1 MSIPWRRIIWQSGVE
16 TLADKIQSLKKVLK
30 MGITYMIS
38 SVTSDIDTLPSDG
51 SQSATLSALI
61 DSATP
66 GITVT
71 WTVSTGPGK
80 VSPLTSVTDATG
92 LATTALTASAIGTIS
107 VSATTAD
114 DATGKSVNVAAAN
127 LLYSPDVLNASAEDD
142 YTLSDSDLNFGVWA
156 TIPRYKGAKV
166 KDQVTFY
173 WGGVGSTTF
182 PITDVTADLP
192 KDIDVTDQ
200 LPPECL
206 QEGTYSVSYTAVD
219 ASGNSTNSVALRIKV
234 STGNTPA
241 TLPEP
246 TVPEAT
252 RDVINVDIA
261 ADGVDV
267 DVAYSLMTAGDYITL
282 FWEGEDDQ
290 GNKIDGATTSQTYTV
305 VEGDVSHTFSL
316 EKELFYPNGMGY
328 EGQAVASYTVHVPGS
343 DTDQKSIPLTLQVDT
358 VPPGSN

>member
-1 MSIPWRRIIWQSGVE
+1 MA
-16 TLADKIQSLKKVLK
+16 T
-30 MGITYMIS
+30 TYMIS
-38 SVTSDIDTLPSDG
+38 SVSSDIDTLPSDG
-51 SQSATLSALI
+51 SQSATLNAMI

-66 GITVT
+66 GINVT
-71 WTVSTGPGK
+71 WGVAGGPGT

-92 LATTALTASAIGTIS
+92 LATTALTASGIGTIS
-107 VSATTAD
+107 VSATTSD
-114 DATGKSVNVAAAN
+114 DTTGMSVSVAAAN

-166 KDQVTFY
+166 KDQVTFN
-173 WGGVGSTTF
+173 WGDVGSTTF

-192 KDIDVTDQ
+192 KDIDVTHQ

-219 ASGNSTNSVALRIKV
+219 ASGNSTDSVELSIKV

-261 ADGVDV
+261 ADGVEV
-267 DVAYSLMTAGDYITL
+267 DVAYSSMAAGDYITL

-290 GNKIDGATTSQTYTV
+290 GNKIDGATTSQTYSV
-305 VEGDVSHTFSL
+305 VDGDVIHTFTL
-316 EKELFYPNGMGY
+316 DKDLFYPNNLGY
-328 EGQAVASYTVHVPGS
+328 EGQAVASYTVHVPGN
-343 DTDQKSIPLTLQVDT
+343 DADKKSISLTLQVDT

>member
-1 MSIPWRRIIWQSGVE
+1 M
-16 TLADKIQSLKKVLK
+16 A
-30 MGITYMIS
+30 ITYMIS
-38 SVTSDIDTLPSDG
+38 SVTSDIDALPSDG

-71 WTVSTGPGK
+71 WAVASGGPGT
-80 VSPLTSVTDATG
+80 VSPLTSVTDVTG

-107 VSATTAD
+107 VSATTSD
-114 DATGKSVNVAAAN
+114 DATGMSVSVEAAN
-127 LLYSPDVLNASAEDD
+127 MLYSPDVLNATVKDD

-156 TIPRYKGAKV
+156 TIPHYKGAKV

-173 WGGVGSTTF
+173 WGDVGSTTF
-182 PITDVTADLP
+182 PITDVNNDLP
-192 KDIDVTDQ
+192 KDIDVTNQ
-200 LPPECL
+200 LPPACL

-219 ASGNSTNSVALRIKV
+219 ESGNSTPSVALSIKV

-252 RDVINVDIA
+252 RNVINVEIA
-261 ADGVDV
+261 SDGVDV
-267 DVAYSLMTAGDYITL
+267 DVAYSSMAAGDYITL
-282 FWEGEDDQ
+282 FWEGQDEQ
-290 GNKIDGATTSQTYTV
+290 GNKIDGATTSQTYSV
-305 VEGDVSHTFSL
+305 IAGDLTHTFTL
-316 EKELFYPNGMGY
+316 ESDLFYPNGLGY
-328 EGQAVASYTVHVPGS
+328 EGQAVASYTVHVPGN
-343 DTDQKSIPLTLQVDT
+343 DTDQKSISLTLQVDT